1 MAVTLAMLNMEISW
15 FKSGLEPVG
24 PVGFSCSFN
33 QKTCFARSSQ
43 VWLADNV
50 TTLGIFLNFDLRA
63 QPQSDVRS
71 VLTACY
77 MFL

>member
-1 MAVTLAMLNMEISW
+1 MAVTIAMLKMEISW
-15 FKSGLEPVG
+15 FESGLEPVG

-33 QKTCFARSSQ
+33 QKTCFAWSSQ
-43 VWLADNV
+43 VWLAVNV
-50 TTLGIFLNFDLRA
+50 TTLDVFLNFDLGA

-71 VLTACY
+71 VLIACY